1 MNRNLFL
8 LFLWALQFAA
18 IVLKMA
24 DVLKWSW
31 WATLA
36 LIEYSVAMWLLSWVL
51 ALLAWMLSTPEQRAA
66 ANLANRLRELQ
77 RAINN
82 S

>member
-1 MNRNLFL
+1 MKIKLFF
-8 LFLWALQFAA
+8 LFLWGLQFAA

-36 LIEYSVAMWLLSWVL
+36 LIEYCVVMR
-51 ALLAWMLSTPEQRAA
+51 LLAWLLEWLAWAVSTPEQRAA
-66 ANLANRLRELQ
+66 DKLVKSLREMQ
-77 RAINN
+77 NTINK